1 MFGETTTLEYDTVT
15 QLGIY
20 GEFRILVHM
29 SLKDMREH
37 ISTQADDQ
45 GNLWCHLEG
54 CRGTYMYTPYRVNI
68 WGLRKPVANQEETV
82 TQLGIYG
89 EFRILVHTSLKD
101 MREPNNVL
109 IFCNMRLITN
119 KYI

>member
-1 MFGETTTLEYDTVT
+1 MFGETTRLEYDTVT

-37 ISTQADDQ
+37 ISTHADHQ

-89 EFRILVHTSLKD
+89 EFRILVQTRQIMSLYSETSKVQNI
-101 MREPNNVL
+101 P
-109 IFCNMRLITN
+109 
-119 KYI
+119 